1 MDGRGEVRGEEE
13 EGGVGSHCREDGHN
27 CSGCSE
33 EKYINKE
40 VG

>member
-1 MDGRGEVRGEEE
+1 MDGRGEFAGRR
-13 EGGVGSHCREDGHN
+13 GGVGSHCREDGQN